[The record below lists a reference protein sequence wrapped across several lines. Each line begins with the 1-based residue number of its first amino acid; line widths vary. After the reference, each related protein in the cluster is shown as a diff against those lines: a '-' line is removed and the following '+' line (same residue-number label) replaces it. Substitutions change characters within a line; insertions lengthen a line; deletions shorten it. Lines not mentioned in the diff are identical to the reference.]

1 MLSAILSAQ
10 NGELLAEY
18 NASVFYVYKHQMGE
32 KGEDGPGIL
41 FSAEMFVFLIEKQ
54 PMSTVFSAR
63 ICVLGGGPPLCFLP
77 VTGKTIIFCQNVGS
91 P

>member
-41 FSAEMFVFLIEKQ
+41 FSAEMFVF
-54 PMSTVFSAR
+54 
-63 ICVLGGGPPLCFLP
+63 
-77 VTGKTIIFCQNVGS
+77 
-91 P
+91 

>member
-54 PMSTVFSAR
+54 PMSTVFFCQDM
-63 ICVLGGGPPLCFLP
+63 CVGGGASAVFP
-77 VTGKTIIFCQNVGS
+77 S
-91 P
+91 SYW

>member
-54 PMSTVFSAR
+54 PMSTVFLPGYL
-63 ICVLGGGPPLCFLP
+63 CWGDGGSK
-77 VTGKTIIFCQNVGS
+77 GKA
-91 P
+91 